1 MNARALAFLLLLALA
16 AGSASAQG
24 WREYAYPEAGFAVQL
39 PAEPAIETGTYSVPG
54 GISVPASIYALRQPN
69 MILTMTI
76 ANLTGTPVDN
86 VMVIDQVVRALR
98 ETGTITTN
106 VRAEIND
113 QYGQELSINE
123 KDGSRA
129 IYAIFFI
136 NHRLYELKGKILP
149 PNPERR
155 SASAVRFQ
163 QSLRFIV
170 ARGGRRG

>member
-1 MNARALAFLLLLALA
+1 LNVRALAFLLLLTVT
-16 AGSASAQG
+16 AGPASAQG

-39 PAEPAIETGTYSVPG
+39 PAEPAIEAGSYIAPG
-54 GISVPASIYALRQPN
+54 GISVPANIYALRQPN
-69 MILTMTI
+69 MVLTMTI
-76 ANLTGTPVDN
+76 ANLTGTAADN
-86 VMVIDQVVRALR
+86 DNIIDQAVRALR
-98 ETGTITTN
+98 DTGTITTD

-113 QYGQELSINE
+113 QYGRELSINE
-123 KDGSRA
+123 KDGSRS

-136 NHRLYELKGKILP
+136 NHRLYELKGRILP

-155 SASAVRFQ
+155 SANAVRFQ

>member
-1 MNARALAFLLLLALA
+1 MSVRALAFLLLLSLT
-16 AGSASAQG
+16 AGPASALG

-39 PAEPAIETGTYSVPG
+39 PAEPAIETATYSAPG
-54 GISVPASIYALRQPN
+54 GISVPASVYALRQPN
-69 MILTMTI
+69 IVLTMTI
-76 ANLTGTPVDN
+76 ANLTGTPADN
-86 VMVIDQVVRALR
+86 AMVIDQVVRALR
-98 ETGTITTN
+98 DTGTITTN

-123 KDGSRA
+123 KDGSRS

-136 NHRLYELKGKILP
+136 NHRLYELRGRILP

-155 SASAVRFQ
+155 SANAVRFQ